1 MFILSPSVRASCYTV
16 VYRVPYWPNR
26 EHLLGCSVIVT
37 RSTVSMSVGTPLPP
51 FMLQW
56 RARLVFASQ
65 FSLCFSAQQ
74 ACLCWYFTSSNLIV
88 QRSYHK
94 PPLPWLYFLK
104 APRLSCLGLTFF
116 HGVDNN
122 WKKWPG
128 GNFSETGRILNP
140 ADPTSTCNCH
150 SLTMHTEGPSNLRWI
165 KWCMMAWCIKTLWPW
180 IRIMA
185 QCCSSESGT
194 GYAKKIQTASFE

>member
-1 MFILSPSVRASCYTV
+1 MWLCSHNCLSAMFILSPSVRASCYTV

-74 ACLCWYFTSSNLIV
+74 ACLCWYFTSQQSHCSAVIS
-88 QRSYHK
+88 QTSS
-94 PPLPWLYFLK
+94 
-104 APRLSCLGLTFF
+104 AMII
-116 HGVDNN
+116 
-122 WKKWPG
+122 
-128 GNFSETGRILNP
+128 FSKS
-140 ADPTSTCNCH
+140 ST
-150 SLTMHTEGPSNLRWI
+150 I
-165 KWCMMAWCIKTLWPW
+165 
-180 IRIMA
+180 IM
-185 QCCSSESGT
+185 SGT
-194 GYAKKIQTASFE
+194 DLFSWSGQQLEEATRWQLLWNWQNFKSCWSHINM